1 MLMNGI
7 GIGFESHPNDG
18 SAAHTHSPAPIPHQ
32 TAENIY
38 QLENSANIFSV
49 FESGGAGPIKHSQKL
64 KLMKRQP
71 ANCGNL
77 KLELSGSVT
86 TKIFPPP
93 ARNQCEDAREV
104 ERESEAKISSRNF
117 N

>member
-1 MLMNGI
+1 MNGI

-18 SAAHTHSPAPIPHQ
+18 SAAHTHSPAPIPLQ

-71 ANCGNL
+71 TNCGNL

-93 ARNQCEDAREV
+93 AHQCEGAREV
-104 ERESEAKISSRNF
+104 ERERESEAKISSRNF